1 MKKHLVKVI
10 FEYSDGTGKYLDMED
25 LEKWIAFNAIV
36 TEEAKRRGIN
46 PPWDDIKW
54 RTRDGKPSK
63 Y

>member
-1 MKKHLVKVI
+1 
-10 FEYSDGTGKYLDMED
+10 MED
-25 LEKWIAFNAIV
+25 LDKWIAFNAIV

-54 RTRDGKPSK
+54 RIRDGKPSK